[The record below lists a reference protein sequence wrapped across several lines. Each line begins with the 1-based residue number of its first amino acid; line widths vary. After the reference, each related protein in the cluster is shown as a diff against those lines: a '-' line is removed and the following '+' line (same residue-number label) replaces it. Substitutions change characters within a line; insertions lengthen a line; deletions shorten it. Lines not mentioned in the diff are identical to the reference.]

1 MNAVATPES
10 TPESTPAARSAF
22 HALRISHVDR
32 LTDDAVAVTLAV
44 PDELSER
51 LQFRP
56 GEHLTVRRTVDGV
69 EHRRSYSI
77 CAPVGGAL
85 RIGVRL
91 VPGGV
96 FSAWLV
102 EEARV
107 GDVVE
112 VQRPGGRFTVDP
124 SVGGHHV
131 LVAAGS
137 GITPVLSIAG
147 SLLGRSDARVTLVY
161 GNRRV
166 TSTMFLEELADLKNR
181 YPDRFELIHVL
192 SREPRDVAL
201 FSGRL
206 DGDRLEAILR
216 RLVPYRQV
224 AGFWMCGP
232 FGMVEEHRAVLRR
245 LGVARDRV
253 HTELFHVDAPP
264 PPVVHADEIHEGDV
278 CSLTFRLGGRATTV
292 TAPRSRTV
300 LEAAQATRPDVPF
313 ACRGGVCGTC
323 RAQVVSGEVEMRR
336 NFALEPEELQ
346 AGFVVT
352 CQAVPV
358 SPEVTV
364 DFDV

>member
-1 MNAVATPES
+1 MSSVATPA
-10 TPESTPAARSAF
+10 PAAAARSSF

-44 PDELSER
+44 PEELSER
-51 LQFRP
+51 LRFRP
-56 GEHLTVRRTVDGV
+56 GQHVTVRRTVDGV

-77 CAPVGGAL
+77 CAPVGAAL
-85 RIGVRL
+85 RIGVRR

-96 FSAWLV
+96 FSGWLV
-102 EEARV
+102 DEARV

-112 VQRPGGRFTVDP
+112 VQRPTGRFTVDP

-137 GITPVLSIAG
+137 GITPLISIAG
-147 SLLGRSDARVTLVY
+147 SLLGRSDARVTLIY

-181 YPDRFELIHVL
+181 YPDRFDLIHVL

-206 DGDRLEAILR
+206 DGSRLEAILR
-216 RLVPYRQV
+216 GLVAYRQV
-224 AGFWMCGP
+224 TGFWLCGP

-245 LGVARDRV
+245 LGVSRDRV

-264 PPVVHADEIHEGDV
+264 PPVVHAEEVQEGDV
-278 CSLTFRLGGRATTV
+278 CSVTFNLDGRATTV
-292 TAPRSRTV
+292 AAPRSRTL
-300 LEAAQATRPDVPF
+300 LETAQATRPDVPF

-323 RAQVVSGEVEMRR
+323 RARVVSGEVELRR
-336 NFALEPEELQ
+336 NFALEPDELA